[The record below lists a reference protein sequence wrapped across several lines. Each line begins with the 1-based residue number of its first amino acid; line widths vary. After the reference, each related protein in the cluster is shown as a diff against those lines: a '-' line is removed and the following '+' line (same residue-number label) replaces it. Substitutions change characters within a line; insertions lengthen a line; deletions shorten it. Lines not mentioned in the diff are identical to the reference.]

1 MFGLRSRS
9 QAGRS
14 FVSHAARF
22 TLCLR
27 DRRLRQV
34 CLRHIAPFKNQAYGG
49 SRWQHVRVDSIFLI
63 ALLWKV
69 FGNRAPDMPL
79 FSFVGT
85 PSQRA
90 RRFAELFKAGLAVL
104 EVPSGDKHG
113 YVLSGLRA
121 GGITAFFQQTQD
133 LSLTRWRGRW
143 DSIRTLEHYIQEL
156 PMAEHFARLPSRVRV
171 KLARLSSLL
180 PALAQE
186 AELSVPPP
194 LLPRGA
200 RR

>member
-1 MFGLRSRS
+1 MCF
-9 QAGRS
+9 
-14 FVSHAARF
+14 
-22 TLCLR
+22 
-27 DRRLRQV
+27 
-34 CLRHIAPFKNQAYGG
+34 RHLALFKNKPDEGA
-49 SRWQHVRVDSIFLI
+49 RWQHVRVGPVFLI
-63 ALLWKV
+63 ASLWKV
-69 FGNRAPDMPL
+69 FSNRALGMPL
-79 FSFVGT
+79 FSHVGT
-85 PSQRA
+85 PPQRA
-90 RRFAELFKAGLAVL
+90 RRLAGLFKAVLEVL
-104 EVPSGDKHG
+104 EVPSSDKHG
-113 YVLSGLRA
+113 CALSGLRA

-133 LSLTRWRGRW
+133 LSLPRWRGRR
-143 DSIRTLEHYIQEL
+143 DIIRTLEHYIQEL